1 VPEGIGNRDGPLAQF
16 IGATYAVDCT
26 LRGCLQATNI
36 GEVVLVGTHGAEL
49 VIASGV
55 SYLFAGKN
63 FVFMKSIY

>member
-1 VPEGIGNRDGPLAQF
+1 
-16 IGATYAVDCT
+16 
-26 LRGCLQATNI
+26 
-36 GEVVLVGTHGAEL
+36 VLVGTHGAEL